1 MRAHCARSARFV
13 RGLRPSGLGRPD
25 PICLAA
31 NCRATRGAQRVA
43 TLRLARRGFA
53 PQKYRPAGAG
63 LWSGESA
70 QARRTPERGAPF
82 GFRPDQYFR
91 LPPPPRPLARRGCGL
106 DALAPRISLRD
117 IRGSRWAIRRG
128 PSCRGR
134 SIWATPRLGAPN
146 VQAPAY
152 LQVQAGLRD
161 PCPHIEKNPSL
172 DSMGRHSAEAYL
184 IHRRDDANSWV
195 TAHDPSSIP

>member
-1 MRAHCARSARFV
+1 MLTTLNALSAGLQSRFHGRLRRPLQRPAGAGLAGRACEARLPAPRAHCAHFVRSVRGLWPSGLNAPTPSAFGRWPRSAR
-13 RGLRPSGLGRPD
+13 
-25 PICLAA
+25 
-31 NCRATRGAQRVA
+31 RGAGSRA
-43 TLRLARRGFA
+43 PLGARGSA

-134 SIWATPRLGAPN
+134 SI
-146 VQAPAY
+146 
-152 LQVQAGLRD
+152 
-161 PCPHIEKNPSL
+161 
-172 DSMGRHSAEAYL
+172 
-184 IHRRDDANSWV
+184 
-195 TAHDPSSIP
+195 